1 MVQRKWKIQID
12 GTSSQPDT
20 SLVLTLAICVR
31 RMYGTSSLRPS
42 VVFSYYLI
50 SDFKIVDTKITCS
63 ILTEGPRKYRAPVC
77 TRLEFFRLIDI

>member
-50 SDFKIVDTKITCS
+50 SDFTKITCS